1 MMALALSA
9 APIQPVSHIAA
20 PGSASS
26 YPQHLL
32 QHISSFS
39 STESSAAAAEPF
51 SGRLEP
57 PSTTTSISTM
67 NSKVNRPLPSL
78 PRTNSVT
85 GSSAVPNVMA
95 IPTSRPP
102 PKKKTLNPPASYL
115 SHFVSAIM
123 PQRKTVYSV
132 IDIVTH
138 PGTLSRLLS
147 FLPWPDFLALSQT
160 CRSLRVVPNKED
172 LRDVILSRYVEGYG
186 PCLRLRPGSW
196 EGVKEVPVTLHDL
209 DLLLVSQRTP
219 LHIYPTAALSTL
231 SSRHLSNAEI
241 IQNQRLER
249 LTHTHSRFVLL
260 LQSLAHSSSLPPPLE
275 PEPESDSIFPETRTQ
290 SQGPE
295 FLQRVSLLDGSGTG
309 SVRELVFPA
318 PLSCPD
324 PAVEPDRLTET
335 PGRILQRRSVSAST
349 VPIDVRDSHRP
360 TLSPTSTVSYLHSSR
375 SRQAPKSTG
384 MDGRQAGTIRSP
396 DSSASLRSMKRKNR
410 LSIFGS
416 SITNPPPPP
425 ADPRDLKYYSTG
437 WRRSLANAS
446 FAHKAKRA
454 SSAHGSSVSE
464 GWLSD
469 DDLGFYRPHRRF
481 ASSNFNGSNH
491 SFSTSGSTSGPPLSS
506 RSERHSSPS
515 PPLTPVA
522 TPSPSSLHDL
532 VFATSRVRAPI
543 LRVYV
548 PCAEL
553 SDGPEFLDKDYF
565 LTQTGGGSSIQ
576 KCEDQLIESGLW
588 EYMSTGDVVCNLGYV
603 PPAGN
608 LPGSEDSSVEDHS
621 SSREFYRRRSRFDR
635 FKETRTWLIFNG
647 HCLLPFCPPEDLLP
661 IDDPISLPSPFYY
674 DYLLPATPLAVGRQR
689 SPLASGNIRMIIG
702 RFPPPAFEEIPQLR
716 LVHTQTRVPSPHS
729 RGGVAV
735 VKKWVWI
742 AKVWRGGL
750 HFDAVGKMN
759 GTGSDF
765 GASMGIGWEGEWVI
779 EGEGTKE
786 GRQALLDCLNNEG
799 PTHRKCEF
807 VREKSGGGRVWL
819 RMLES
824 PLVQLHPM
832 FSNSGSISS
841 ASTQTASQP
850 RI

>member
-1 MMALALSA
+1 MALAFSV

-32 QHISSFS
+32 QHMSSFS
-39 STESSAAAAEPF
+39 GSESPVAATEPL

-57 PSTTTSISTM
+57 PLTTTSISTTS
-67 NSKVNRPLPSL
+67 SKVNRPLPSL

-85 GSSAVPNVMA
+85 GSSAVPTTMA

-102 PKKKTLNPPASYL
+102 RKKALNSPVSYF
-115 SHFVSAIM
+115 SHLVSALM
-123 PQRKTVYSV
+123 PQRKAVSSV
-132 IDIVTH
+132 TSIVNH

-160 CRSLRVVPNKED
+160 CRSLRDILDKED

-186 PCLRLRPGSW
+186 TCLRLRSGSR
-196 EGVKEVPVTLHDL
+196 EGVQEVPITLHDL
-209 DLLLVSQRTP
+209 DLLLISQRTP

-231 SSRHLSNAEI
+231 SSRRLSNAEI
-241 IQNQRLER
+241 LRNQKLER

-275 PEPESDSIFPETRTQ
+275 SEPESDPIFPETRTQ
-290 SQGPE
+290 SQGPS
-295 FLQRVSLLDGSGTG
+295 FLQRVSLVDGSGTG

-324 PAVEPDRLTET
+324 PVVVTDRPVET
-335 PGRILQRRSVSAST
+335 PGRIPQRRSVSAGAVQT
-349 VPIDVRDSHRP
+349 DGHRH
-360 TLSPTSTVSYLHSSR
+360 TRSLTSTAHYLHSSR

-384 MDGRQAGTIRSP
+384 LNGGQAGTIRSP

-410 LSIFGS
+410 LSIFS
-416 SITNPPPPP
+416 SSANNPPPPP

-454 SSAHGSSVSE
+454 SSAHDSSISE
-464 GWLSD
+464 GWLLD

-481 ASSNFNGSNH
+481 ASSNFSGSNH
-491 SFSTSGSTSGPPLSS
+491 SFSSTSGSASGSGGSPLS

-522 TPSPSSLHDL
+522 MPSPSSPHDL
-532 VFATSRVRAPI
+532 VLATSRVRAPI

-548 PCAEL
+548 PCTEL

-565 LTQTGGGSSIQ
+565 LTQTGGSSSIQ
-576 KCEDQLIESGLW
+576 RCEDQLIESGLW
-588 EYMSTGDVVCNLGYV
+588 EHMSTGDVVCNLGYV
-603 PPAGN
+603 PPAP
-608 LPGSEDSSVEDHS
+608 PGSEESSVEDHS
-621 SSREFYRRRSRFDR
+621 SSREFSSRRDRFDR
-635 FKETRTWLIFNG
+635 LKETRTWLIFNG
-647 HCLLPFCPPEDLLP
+647 HCLVPFCPPDDMLP

-674 DYLLPATPLAVGRQR
+674 DCLIPATPLAVGRQR
-689 SPLASGNIRMIIG
+689 SSLATGNIRMVIG
-702 RFPPPAFEEIPQLR
+702 RLPPPGFEEVPQLR
-716 LVHTQTRVPSPHS
+716 LIHTQTRVRSPHS

-759 GTGSDF
+759 ANGSDL
-765 GASMGIGWEGEWVI
+765 GAAMGIGWEGEWVI

-786 GRQALLDCLNNEG
+786 GRQALLDCLNGKG
-799 PTHRKCEF
+799 PRQRECEI
-807 VREKSGGGRVWL
+807 VREKSGGGRIWL

-824 PLVQLHPM
+824 SSVQLYTTP
-832 FSNSGSISS
+832 SNSGSISS
-841 ASTQTASQP
+841 ALTQTASQP
-850 RI
+850 RV